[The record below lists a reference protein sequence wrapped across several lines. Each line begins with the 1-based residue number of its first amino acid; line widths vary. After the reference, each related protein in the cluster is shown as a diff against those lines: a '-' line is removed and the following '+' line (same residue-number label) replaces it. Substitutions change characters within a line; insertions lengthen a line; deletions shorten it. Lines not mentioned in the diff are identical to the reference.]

1 MKKKLLILLFSGMMS
16 AGVVNAAPKQNI
28 LSVRDALTDTSAVA
42 PLSFDTDTEAL
53 LQNWYL
59 QNYAILDEEVEKKS
73 TGDVSDEVYIER
85 LSKIPST
92 IEMPYNSEV
101 RRFID
106 MYIVKKRTLV
116 EAMLGMSLYY
126 MPIFEQALEQE
137 GLPLELKY
145 LPVVESALDPT
156 AKSPVGAAGLWQFMI
171 RTGKG
176 LGLEVN
182 SLVDERLDPYKSSV
196 KAAKYLKE
204 LYNIYGDWSLAIAA
218 YNCGPGKVNQAI
230 RNAGGTGKDF
240 WQIYAFL
247 PRETRG
253 YVPAF
258 IAANYA
264 MTYFKHH
271 NISPVLA
278 KKPILVDTV
287 QVNRRVHFKQ
297 IAEVLNLPIE
307 ALRVLNPQYR
317 KDVIPGN
324 SRPYTLALPSQQI
337 YSYLLS
343 EDSITGYNTKK
354 YQPRKVVEPQM
365 EQIASDENGEYT
377 YEKRT
382 VTKTHK
388 VRKGETL
395 GKIAKRYGT
404 SSSAIKRANG
414 LKSNALKAGQRLKIK
429 VIENVK
435 VYRKVEEDSA
445 EMAATE
451 DAILKAAITPDEDK
465 PKAEAKEEKKVAK
478 KQEPKREVVED
489 DNEDE
494 FDNFTGTHKVKKGEN
509 LSIIAN
515 KYGVTVT
522 DLKQANGLKNNNLK
536 AGQRLKVPKGK
547 EKVENVSSSVTHT
560 VRSGESLYLI
570 AEHYGVTVNAIKNAN
585 NLSGNSIKP
594 GQKLTIPKKSASKN
608 TSRSKAKSS
617 KKKK

>member
-1 MKKKLLILLFSGMMS
+1 MKKKFLILLFSGMLS
-16 AGVVNAAPKQNI
+16 SGVVCAVEKHNI
-28 LSVRDALTDTSAVA
+28 LSVRDVLVDTTSVA
-42 PLSFDTDTEAL
+42 PNSFDTDTEAL

-59 QNYAILDEEVEKKS
+59 QNYAILDEDVENKS
-73 TGDVSDEVYIER
+73 AGEVSDEMYIER

-106 MYIVKKRTLV
+106 MYIVKKRSLV

-156 AKSPVGAAGLWQFMI
+156 AKSPVGAAGLWQFML

-182 SLVDERLDPYKSSV
+182 SLVDERLDPYKSSE

-218 YNCGPGKVNQAI
+218 YNCGPGKVNNAI
-230 RNAGGTGKDF
+230 KNAGGTGKDF

-258 IAANYA
+258 IAANYV
-264 MTYFKHH
+264 MTYFKYH
-271 NISPVLA
+271 NISPALA

-297 IAEVLNLPIE
+297 IASVLNLPIE

-324 SRPYTLALPSQQI
+324 SRSYTLALPSQQI
-337 YSYLLS
+337 YCYLLS
-343 EDSITGYNTKK
+343 EDSITGFDTKK
-354 YQPRKVVEPQM
+354 YQPRKVVEPKM
-365 EQIASDENGEYT
+365 EQVASDENGEYV

-382 VTKTHK
+382 VTKTHR
-388 VRKGETL
+388 VRSGKSL
-395 GKIAKRYGT
+395 VKIAKKYGT
-404 SSSAIKRANG
+404 TVAAIKRTNG
-414 LKSNALKAGQRLKIK
+414 LKSDALKVGQRLKIK
-429 VIENVK
+429 VTENVK
-435 VYRKVEEDSA
+435 VYRKVEVDSA
-445 EMAATE
+445 EITQTE
-451 DAILKAAITPDEDK
+451 DAIIKAAITPDDK
-465 PKAEAKEEKKVAK
+465 QNKEKKVPEK
-478 KQEPKREVVED
+478 KVKKEEPKREREQRGRY
-489 DNEDE
+489 DNY
-494 FDNFTGTHKVKKGEN
+494 TATHKVQSGQN
-509 LSIIAN
+509 LSIIA
-515 KYGVTVT
+515 KRYGITVT
-522 DLKQANGLKNNNLK
+522 DLKAANGLRSNSLK
-536 AGQRLKVPKGK
+536 VGQRLKVPKGK
-547 EKVENVSSSVTHT
+547 AKAENVSSSTTHI

-570 AEHYGVTVNAIKNAN
+570 AERYGVTVNAIKSAN
-585 NLSGNSIKP
+585 SLTNNSIKP
-594 GQKLTIPKKSASKN
+594 GQKLTIPKKGASKN
-608 TSRSKAKSS
+608 TSRSSTKSS
-617 KKKK
+617 KRKR

>member
-1 MKKKLLILLFSGMMS
+1 MKKKFLILLFSGMLS
-16 AGVVNAAPKQNI
+16 SGVVCAVEKHNI
-28 LSVRDALTDTSAVA
+28 LSVRDVLVDTTSVA
-42 PLSFDTDTEAL
+42 PHSFDTDTEAL

-59 QNYAILDEEVEKKS
+59 QNYAILDEDVENKS
-73 TGDVSDEVYIER
+73 TGEVSDEVYIER

-106 MYIVKKRTLV
+106 MYIVKKRSLV

-137 GLPLELKY
+137 GMPLELKY

-156 AKSPVGAAGLWQFMI
+156 AKSPVGAAGLWQFML

-182 SLVDERLDPYKSSV
+182 SLVDERLDPYKSSE

-218 YNCGPGKVNQAI
+218 YNCGPGKVNNAI
-230 RNAGGTGKDF
+230 KNAGGTGKDF

-258 IAANYA
+258 IAANYV
-264 MTYFKHH
+264 MTYFKYH
-271 NISPVLA
+271 NISPALA

-297 IAEVLNLPIE
+297 IASVLNLPIE

-324 SRPYTLALPSQQI
+324 SRSYTLALPSQQI
-337 YSYLLS
+337 YCYLLS
-343 EDSITGYNTKK
+343 EDSITGFDTKK
-354 YQPRKVVEPQM
+354 YQPRKVVEPKM
-365 EQIASDENGEYT
+365 EQVASDENGEYV

-382 VTKTHK
+382 VTKTHR
-388 VRKGETL
+388 VSKGESL
-395 GKIAKRYGT
+395 GSIAKKYGT
-404 SSSAIKRANG
+404 TVATIKRTNG
-414 LKSNALKAGQRLKIK
+414 LKSDALKVGQRLKIK
-429 VIENVK
+429 VTENVK
-435 VYRKVEEDSA
+435 VYRKVEVDSA
-445 EMAATE
+445 EITQTE
-451 DAILKAAITPDEDK
+451 DAIIKAAITPDDK
-465 PKAEAKEEKKVAK
+465 QKKENKVPEKKAK
-478 KQEPKREVVED
+478 KEQPKREQEQRGRY
-489 DNEDE
+489 DNY
-494 FDNFTGTHKVKKGEN
+494 TATHKVQSGQN
-509 LSIIAN
+509 LSVISEQ
-515 KYGVTVT
+515 YGITVS
-522 DLKQANGLKNNNLK
+522 DLKAANDLKSNSLK
-536 AGQRLKVPKGK
+536 VGQRLKVPKGK
-547 EKVENVSSSVTHT
+547 AKAENVSSSTTHI

-570 AEHYGVTVNAIKNAN
+570 AERYGVTVNAIKSAN
-585 NLSGNSIKP
+585 SLTNNSIKP

-608 TSRSKAKSS
+608 TSRSKTKSS
-617 KKKK
+617 KRKR